1 MSIITDALRKAE
13 DEKELKAKRVATIE
27 TPQPEVREEKVSPAQ
42 TLTESIFSQ
51 QVMQEQLADSV
62 EFEEKSNWS
71 RPFRILAVG
80 FVVLSVC
87 IWLVLP
93 KKAAAPTITHTAQKA
108 GLSYVLSGVSKL
120 GDSRYAIINGAILQE
135 GETIAGAQVKQILD
149 NEVTLATR
157 TGEIK
162 LNIK

>member
-93 KKAAAPTITHTAQKA
+93 KKAAALSRRFLFPSPLPPFFRIQ
-108 GLSYVLSGVSKL
+108 GL
-120 GDSRYAIINGAILQE
+120 LQVR
-135 GETIAGAQVKQILD
+135 A
-149 NEVTLATR
+149 
-157 TGEIK
+157 
-162 LNIK
+162 